1 MCLVPSSR
9 STSLPRMVSSSFQ
22 RRDPQ
27 DCMVAHQC
35 GFDGEI
41 TQSVR
46 CNASQVWSKMASSCV
61 WEWDPDRDDCNGSP
75 QVPIPSEY
83 NLVPCFISSA
93 ASVQSGL
100 SRLQISPPRF
110 MSSDWIQS
118 HLVSVYLT
126 HLTSPPV
133 TSPYLTSLSLT
144 GDLTLPYPLSPH
156 LIVAV
161 CTSAHLAVDFTSP
174 NLAVPRSISPH
185 LTVPHLIVSL
195 LVVLRSVFHC
205 TSQPTLSC
213 CPSPHTLPYLTS
225 SHFTSLFCAS
235 PDRISS
241 FLTVLHLTSPYLN
254 SSHNTSSRLTI
265 PHLTSP
271 YLAPSHSTRLDSPY
285 LTSSHFG
292 VPHPTV
298 HPTSLYLTSPR
309 PTVPH
314 LTSLHLT

>member
-1 MCLVPSSR
+1 
-9 STSLPRMVSSSFQ
+9 
-22 RRDPQ
+22 
-27 DCMVAHQC
+27 MVAHQC

-83 NLVPCFISSA
+83 NLVPCFSSSA

-100 SRLQISPPRF
+100 SRLNLASLHPIASNPALSQCISPA
-110 MSSDWIQS
+110 SS
-118 HLVSVYLT
+118 HLLSHHYTSPHSVSPETFPYRVTRLT
-126 HLTSPPV
+126 VPHLT
-133 TSPYLTSLSLT
+133 L
-144 GDLTLPYPLSPH
+144 PH
-156 LIVAV
+156 LIVAI
-161 CTSAHLAVDFTSP
+161 CASHSISAHLAVDLTSL
-174 NLAVPRSISPH
+174 NLAVPRCVSSHP
-185 LTVPHLIVSL
+185 TVPHLIVSL
-195 LVVLRSVFHC
+195 LAVLRSVSNC

-235 PDRISS
+235 SDRISS

-265 PHLTSP
+265 LRPISQYSPRLTIPHLVPPQSTS
-271 YLAPSHSTRLDSPY
+271 SH
-285 LTSSHFG
+285 LTSSHS
-292 VPHPTV
+292 
-298 HPTSLYLTSPR
+298 TSHLTI
-309 PTVPH
+309 PH
-314 LTSLHLT
+314 LTPFHSTSPHLI